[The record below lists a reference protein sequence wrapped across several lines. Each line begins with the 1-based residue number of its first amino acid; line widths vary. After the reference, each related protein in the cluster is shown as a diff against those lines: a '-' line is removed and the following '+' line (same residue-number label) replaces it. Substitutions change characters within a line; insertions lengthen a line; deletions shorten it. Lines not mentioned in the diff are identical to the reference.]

1 MVMAATVEG
10 LQMGARRGLSCEA
23 ASVGRQGSI
32 IVVGRGVLSARE

>member
-10 LQMGARRGLSCEA
+10 LQIWARGLSCDA